1 MKSIIINRV
10 LCMFIY
16 MTVYFIFLL
25 YLFSCHLVKAA
36 EIIDLGTEGGTCEMD
51 VQSVPIV
58 DSQIPQTFD
67 EPSFASHIENWNN
80 GSYTEARPAMLKP
93 YIGKSVFVFGAND
106 AASEAAAAKVKADL
120 GLCVGYKNLE
130 DLSSF
135 RERTKITFP
144 VQLANDYVVS
154 AFNLK
159 SYPVLV
165 KVKED
170 TVEYSTDF

>member
-1 MKSIIINRV
+1 MRIYF
-10 LCMFIY
+10 LCLIFIGVCSY
-16 MTVYFIFLL
+16 VNAQDVT
-25 YLFSCHLVKAA
+25 
-36 EIIDLGTEGGTCEMD
+36 DLGTDGGSCELAFH
-51 VQSVPIV
+51 SAPIV
-58 DSQIPQTFD
+58 DTQFPQSFN
-67 EPSFASHIENWNN
+67 EPSFTAQLEHWNN
-80 GSYTEARPAMLKP
+80 GTFSQARPNMLKP
-93 YIGKSVFVFGAND
+93 YIGKTVFVFGSND
-106 AASEAAAAKVKADL
+106 AASEAAAKKVKADL
-120 GLCVGYKNLE
+120 GLCVEYKNLE